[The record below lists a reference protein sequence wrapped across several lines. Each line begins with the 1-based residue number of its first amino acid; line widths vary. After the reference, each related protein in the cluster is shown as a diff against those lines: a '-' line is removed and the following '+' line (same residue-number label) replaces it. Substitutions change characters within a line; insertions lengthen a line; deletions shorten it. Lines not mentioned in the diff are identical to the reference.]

1 MIFGISDPENIG
13 YQLKALRIAL
23 DKKQAW
29 LSSVSEI
36 NQLAISAFETG
47 RTKLYSYYFDIPKLT
62 KILTDEAERQIK
74 EHGEWFREYLALRFY
89 TNMIDIFENDPIKQR
104 EYYEHMTGY
113 IRVLTAMGSSP
124 YENRKEDSDA
134 VNPVSHTT

>member
-1 MIFGISDPENIG
+1 MIFGINDPENIG

-29 LSSVSEI
+29 LSSVSES
-36 NQLAISAFETG
+36 NQLAISAFEAG
-47 RTKLYSYYFDIPKLT
+47 RANLYSYCFDIPKIT
-62 KILTDEAERQIK
+62 KILTDEAEHQIK

-89 TNMIDIFENDPIKQR
+89 TNMIDIFKNDPVKQR

-124 YENRKEDSDA
+124 YEDRKEDSNA